1 MMGSGGMIV
10 MDEDNC
16 MVDVAK
22 YFMHFLKDE
31 SCGKCVSCREGTKK
45 MYEILEAITEG
56 KGKEEDLLLLEEIAW
71 VTTNASLCAL
81 GGTAANPVL
90 STLKYFR
97 DEYEA
102 HIKEKR
108 CPAKVCKALIT
119 YVIDQEKCTG
129 CGLCQTLCPEKAIEG
144 EKEAPMT
151 IDAQKC
157 SRCGICLEACRFEA
171 INVTS

>member
-1 MMGSGGMIV
+1 

-16 MVDVAK
+16 MVDVASL
-22 YFMHFLKDE
+22 HFEDNVVNV
-31 SCGKCVSCREGTKK
+31 CVVKHQNGN
-45 MYEILEAITEG
+45 LAITEG